1 MFQREI
7 FLFDCVFQSV
17 LKLTFVHKRINVKR
31 WKFKVKDKNSQSVPV
46 PLEKIKSGPCKEA
59 LRLQDSISCPLKKIN
74 KNILFQYF
82 YLFKEYLIM
91 LTTSI
96 IVIIIIIIIIITNGL
111 VIFECNINSDFAS
124 STAIPGDG

>member
-1 MFQREI
+1 M
-7 FLFDCVFQSV
+7 
-17 LKLTFVHKRINVKR
+17 
-31 WKFKVKDKNSQSVPV
+31 
-46 PLEKIKSGPCKEA
+46 PLEKIKSGPRKEA
-59 LRLQDSISCPLKKIN
+59 MRLQDSISCPLKKIN

-96 IVIIIIIIIIITNGL
+96 IVIIIITNGL
-111 VIFECNINSDFAS
+111 VIFECKINSDFAS

>member
-1 MFQREI
+1 M
-7 FLFDCVFQSV
+7 
-17 LKLTFVHKRINVKR
+17 
-31 WKFKVKDKNSQSVPV
+31 
-46 PLEKIKSGPCKEA
+46 PLEKIKSGPRKEA
-59 LRLQDSISCPLKKIN
+59 MRLQDSILCPLKKIN

-96 IVIIIIIIIIITNGL
+96 IVIITNGL
-111 VIFECNINSDFAS
+111 VIFECKINSDFAS

>member
-1 MFQREI
+1 M
-7 FLFDCVFQSV
+7 
-17 LKLTFVHKRINVKR
+17 
-31 WKFKVKDKNSQSVPV
+31 

-59 LRLQDSISCPLKKIN
+59 MRLQDSISSPLKNIN
-74 KNILFQYF
+74 KNILLQYF

>member
-1 MFQREI
+1 M
-7 FLFDCVFQSV
+7 
-17 LKLTFVHKRINVKR
+17 
-31 WKFKVKDKNSQSVPV
+31 
-46 PLEKIKSGPCKEA
+46 PLEKIKSGPRKEA
-59 LRLQDSISCPLKKIN
+59 MRLQDSISCPLKKIN

-96 IVIIIIIIIIITNGL
+96 IVIIIIIIIIIITNGL
-111 VIFECNINSDFAS
+111 VIFECKINSDFAS

>member
-1 MFQREI
+1 M
-7 FLFDCVFQSV
+7 
-17 LKLTFVHKRINVKR
+17 
-31 WKFKVKDKNSQSVPV
+31 

-59 LRLQDSISCPLKKIN
+59 MRLQDSILCPLKKIN

-82 YLFKEYLIM
+82 YLFKENLIM

-96 IVIIIIIIIIITNGL
+96 IVIITNGL
-111 VIFECNINSDFAS
+111 VIFECKINSDFAS

>member
-1 MFQREI
+1 M
-7 FLFDCVFQSV
+7 
-17 LKLTFVHKRINVKR
+17 
-31 WKFKVKDKNSQSVPV
+31 

-59 LRLQDSISCPLKKIN
+59 MRLQDSISCPLKNIN
-74 KNILFQYF
+74 KNILLQYF

-96 IVIIIIIIIIITNGL
+96 IVIIIIIIIIIIITNGL

>member
-1 MFQREI
+1 M
-7 FLFDCVFQSV
+7 
-17 LKLTFVHKRINVKR
+17 
-31 WKFKVKDKNSQSVPV
+31 
-46 PLEKIKSGPCKEA
+46 PLEKIKSGPRKEA
-59 LRLQDSISCPLKKIN
+59 MRLQDSISCPLKKIN

-96 IVIIIIIIIIITNGL
+96 IVIIIIIIIITNGL
-111 VIFECNINSDFAS
+111 VIFECKINSDFAS

>member
-1 MFQREI
+1 M
-7 FLFDCVFQSV
+7 
-17 LKLTFVHKRINVKR
+17 
-31 WKFKVKDKNSQSVPV
+31 

-59 LRLQDSISCPLKKIN
+59 MRLQDSISCPLKKIN

-96 IVIIIIIIIIITNGL
+96 IVIIIIIIIIIITNGL
-111 VIFECNINSDFAS
+111 VIFECKINSDFAS

>member
-1 MFQREI
+1 MEI
-7 FLFDCVFQSV
+7 QGQGQ
-17 LKLTFVHKRINVKR
+17 KLSKC
-31 WKFKVKDKNSQSVPV
+31 SV
-46 PLEKIKSGPCKEA
+46 PLEKIKSGPRKEA
-59 LRLQDSISCPLKKIN
+59 MRLHDSISCPLKKKN

-111 VIFECNINSDFAS
+111 VIFECKINSDFAS

>member
-1 MFQREI
+1 M
-7 FLFDCVFQSV
+7 
-17 LKLTFVHKRINVKR
+17 
-31 WKFKVKDKNSQSVPV
+31 
-46 PLEKIKSGPCKEA
+46 PLEKIKSGPRKEA
-59 LRLQDSISCPLKKIN
+59 MRLQDSISCPLKKIN

-96 IVIIIIIIIIITNGL
+96 IVIIIIIITNGL
-111 VIFECNINSDFAS
+111 VIFECKINSDFAS

>member
-1 MFQREI
+1 M
-7 FLFDCVFQSV
+7 
-17 LKLTFVHKRINVKR
+17 
-31 WKFKVKDKNSQSVPV
+31 
-46 PLEKIKSGPCKEA
+46 PLEKIKSGPRKEA
-59 LRLQDSISCPLKKIN
+59 MRLQDSISCPLKKIN

-96 IVIIIIIIIIITNGL
+96 IVIIIIMTNGL
-111 VIFECNINSDFAS
+111 VIFECKINSDFAS

>member
-1 MFQREI
+1 M
-7 FLFDCVFQSV
+7 
-17 LKLTFVHKRINVKR
+17 
-31 WKFKVKDKNSQSVPV
+31 
-46 PLEKIKSGPCKEA
+46 PLEKIKSGPRKEA
-59 LRLQDSISCPLKKIN
+59 MRLQDSISCPLKKIN

-96 IVIIIIIIIIITNGL
+96 IVIIIIIIITNGL
-111 VIFECNINSDFAS
+111 VIFECKINSDFAS

>member
-1 MFQREI
+1 M
-7 FLFDCVFQSV
+7 
-17 LKLTFVHKRINVKR
+17 
-31 WKFKVKDKNSQSVPV
+31 
-46 PLEKIKSGPCKEA
+46 PLEKIKSGPHKEA
-59 LRLQDSISCPLKKIN
+59 MRLQNSISCPLKKIN

-96 IVIIIIIIIIITNGL
+96 IVIIIIIIITNGL
-111 VIFECNINSDFAS
+111 VIFECKINSDFAS

>member
-1 MFQREI
+1 M
-7 FLFDCVFQSV
+7 
-17 LKLTFVHKRINVKR
+17 
-31 WKFKVKDKNSQSVPV
+31 
-46 PLEKIKSGPCKEA
+46 PLEKIKSGPRKEA
-59 LRLQDSISCPLKKIN
+59 MRLQDSISCPLKKIN

-96 IVIIIIIIIIITNGL
+96 IVIIIIIIIIIIIMTNGL
-111 VIFECNINSDFAS
+111 VIFECKINSDFAS

>member
-1 MFQREI
+1 M
-7 FLFDCVFQSV
+7 
-17 LKLTFVHKRINVKR
+17 
-31 WKFKVKDKNSQSVPV
+31 
-46 PLEKIKSGPCKEA
+46 PLEKIKSGPRKEA
-59 LRLQDSISCPLKKIN
+59 MRLQDSISCPLKKIN

-96 IVIIIIIIIIITNGL
+96 IVIIIIITNGL
-111 VIFECNINSDFAS
+111 VIFEYKINSNFAS

>member
-1 MFQREI
+1 M
-7 FLFDCVFQSV
+7 
-17 LKLTFVHKRINVKR
+17 
-31 WKFKVKDKNSQSVPV
+31 
-46 PLEKIKSGPCKEA
+46 PLEKIKSGPRKEA
-59 LRLQDSISCPLKKIN
+59 MRLQHSISCPLKKIN

-111 VIFECNINSDFAS
+111 VIFECKINSDFAS

>member
-1 MFQREI
+1 M
-7 FLFDCVFQSV
+7 
-17 LKLTFVHKRINVKR
+17 
-31 WKFKVKDKNSQSVPV
+31 
-46 PLEKIKSGPCKEA
+46 PLEKIKSGPRKEA
-59 LRLQDSISCPLKKIN
+59 MRLQHSISCPLKKIN

-96 IVIIIIIIIIITNGL
+96 IVIIIIIIITNGL
-111 VIFECNINSDFAS
+111 VIFECKINSDFAS

>member
-1 MFQREI
+1 M
-7 FLFDCVFQSV
+7 
-17 LKLTFVHKRINVKR
+17 
-31 WKFKVKDKNSQSVPV
+31 
-46 PLEKIKSGPCKEA
+46 PLEKIKSGPRKEA
-59 LRLQDSISCPLKKIN
+59 MRLQDSISCPLKKIN

-96 IVIIIIIIIIITNGL
+96 IVIIIIIIIITNGL

>member
-1 MFQREI
+1 M
-7 FLFDCVFQSV
+7 
-17 LKLTFVHKRINVKR
+17 
-31 WKFKVKDKNSQSVPV
+31 
-46 PLEKIKSGPCKEA
+46 PLEKIKSGPRKEA
-59 LRLQDSISCPLKKIN
+59 MRLQDSISCPLKKIN

-96 IVIIIIIIIIITNGL
+96 IIIIIIITNGL
-111 VIFECNINSDFAS
+111 VIFECKINSDFAS